1 MPGGKWD
8 KLKNFIGFT
17 EEYVEEP
24 NRTDTPIGR
33 PNKGRREPVIK
44 KERQRER
51 PPVAPTSVGSR
62 RRSEERVMKIDRPG
76 GDAMSMVV
84 FQPQTYE
91 DAQTIIDN
99 LKLRKSVIVN
109 LESLEMEIGQRVLDF
124 VSGAVY
130 SLDGSIRKVSKGI
143 FLLAPSGIDISG
155 NLPFS
160 MPKGIGSRGY

>member
-8 KLKNFIGFT
+8 KFKNFIGFT
-17 EEYVEEP
+17 EEYVEESG
-24 NRTDTPIGR
+24 RTQTPM
-33 PNKGRREPVIK
+33 PRENTPRKTSSIK
-44 KERQRER
+44 KERPRER
-51 PPVAPTSVGSR
+51 TVTPASVGSR

-91 DAQTIIDN
+91 DTQTIIDN

-109 LESLEMEIGQRVLDF
+109 LESMDVETGQRVLDF
-124 VSGAVY
+124 VSGAIY

-160 MPKGIGSRGY
+160 IPKGIGSRRY

>member
-17 EEYVEEP
+17 EEYVEDK
-24 NRTDTPIGR
+24 NRSDTPSSRGR
-33 PNKGRREPVIK
+33 GKREPVIR
-44 KERQRER
+44 KESRER
-51 PPVAPTSVGSR
+51 APIAPSSVGSR

-91 DAQTIIDN
+91 DTQTIIDN

-109 LESLEMEIGQRVLDF
+109 LESMDIETGQRVLDF
-124 VSGAVY
+124 VSGAIY
-130 SLDGSIRKVSKGI
+130 SIDGSIRKVSKGI

-160 MPKGIGSRGY
+160 IPKGIGSRGY